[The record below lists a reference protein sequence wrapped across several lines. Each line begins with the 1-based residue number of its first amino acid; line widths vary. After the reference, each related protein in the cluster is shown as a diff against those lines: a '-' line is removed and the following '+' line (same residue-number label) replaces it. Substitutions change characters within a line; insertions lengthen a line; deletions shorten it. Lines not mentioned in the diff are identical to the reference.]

1 MELLSY
7 LSIIIRIQF
16 LFVYFVFCFDR
27 LRKSVSLQ
35 RGAGC
40 YQMLP
45 SRSITEKYA
54 EFLTS
59 LKAISEDGGFDVLF
73 TCVRWCQRVSAA
85 RVYASPARE
94 RLRIEGTAGPAVHR
108 VVVTLH
114 THWRTAHLRTATAL
128 YPTNTSHSPGERSR
142 SSGGK
147 GSAKRDT
154 LLPLLQALG
163 NSIHKCTGYCAI
175 TAHERAM

>member
-59 LKAISEDGGFDVLF
+59 LKAISEDGG
-73 TCVRWCQRVSAA
+73 VRCPVHLRAMMST
-85 RVYASPARE
+85 
-94 RLRIEGTAGPAVHR
+94 RLRRSSVRLARPGAPPHR
-108 VVVTLH
+108 GH
-114 THWRTAHLRTATAL
+114 RRPSSPPGGGDTAHAL
-128 YPTNTSHSPGERSR
+128 THCSPSH
-142 SSGGK
+142 
-147 GSAKRDT
+147 
-154 LLPLLQALG
+154 
-163 NSIHKCTGYCAI
+163 GYGVVPYEYI
-175 TAHERAM
+175 TFAR